1 MATNK
6 YKTSAAESE
15 GDILPNKLGLITLHA
30 IEKAEMEG
38 FYVAY
43 KILFEELNSR
53 TKFNLKYILKIHKT
67 ALGHLYEFAGK
78 ARTVNM
84 SKGGF
89 LFPPAKFLSEVLVQ
103 FENDILLKLPKSY
116 NSKED
121 LIKDIA
127 IVHAELLF
135 IHPFREGNGR
145 ATRLLASLMAAKA
158 GYNLVGLEK
167 FSKDNFNEYVSAVH
181 QAAEKKYD
189 KMTAIISS
197 LF

>member
-6 YKTSAAESE
+6 YSTSKHESE
-15 GDILPNKLGLITLHA
+15 SDILPNKLGLSTLHE

-43 KILFEELNSR
+43 KLLFDGLNSR
-53 TKFNLKYILKIHKT
+53 TKFNLKYIFKIHKT
-67 ALGHLYEFAGK
+67 ALDHLYAFAGK
-78 ARTVNM
+78 SRTVNM

-89 LFPPAKFLSEVLVQ
+89 MFPPAKFLSETLNQ
-103 FENDILLKLPKSY
+103 FDADILVKLPKDYS
-116 NSKED
+116 SKDD

-127 IVHAELLF
+127 VVHAELLF

-145 ATRLLASLMAAKA
+145 AARLLASLMAAKA

-167 FSKDNFNEYVSAVH
+167 FRKDNFDEYVSAIH
-181 QAAEKKYD
+181 QAAEKKYS
-189 KMTAIISS
+189 KMIKIISS

>member
-6 YKTSAAESE
+6 YSTSKQESE
-15 GDILPNKLGLITLHA
+15 SDILPNKLGLSTLHE

-43 KILFEELNSR
+43 KLLFEELNSR
-53 TKFNLKYILKIHKT
+53 TKFNLKYIFKIHKI
-67 ALGHLYEFAGK
+67 ALGHLYTFAGK
-78 ARTVNM
+78 PRTVNM

-89 LFPPAKFLSEVLVQ
+89 LFPPAKFMNETLNQ
-103 FENDILLKLPKSY
+103 FEADILLKLPKAY
-116 NSKED
+116 VSKED

-127 IVHAELLF
+127 VVHAELLF

-145 ATRLLASLMAAKA
+145 ASRLLATLMAAKA

-167 FSKDNFNEYVSAVH
+167 FSKDNFDKYVAAVQ
-181 QAAEKKYD
+181 QAIDKKYD
-189 KMTAIISS
+189 KMISIISS

>member
-6 YKTSAAESE
+6 YSTSKHESE
-15 GDILPNKLGLITLHA
+15 GDILPNKLGLSTIHE

-43 KILFEELNSR
+43 KLLFDELNSR

-67 ALGHLYEFAGK
+67 ALGHLYTFAGK
-78 ARTVNM
+78 PRTVNM

-89 LFPPAKFLSEVLVQ
+89 LFPPTKFLNETLAE
-103 FENDILLKLPKSY
+103 FEKDILLKLPKTY

-145 ATRLLASLMAAKA
+145 ASRLLASLMAAKA
-158 GYNLVGLEK
+158 GHNLVGLEK
-167 FSKDNFNEYVSAVH
+167 FRKDNFDEYIATIR
-181 QAAEKKYD
+181 QAANKKYD
-189 KMTAIISS
+189 KMISIISS

>member
-6 YKTSAAESE
+6 YKTSKHEAES
-15 GDILPNKLGLITLHA
+15 DILANKLGLSSLHE

-43 KILFEELNSR
+43 KLLFEELNSK

-67 ALGHLYEFAGK
+67 ALGHLYAFAGK
-78 ARTVNM
+78 SRTVNM

-89 LFPPAKFLSEVLVQ
+89 MFPPAKFLGETLSQ
-103 FENDILLKLPKSY
+103 FETDILSNLPKDYS
-116 NSKED
+116 SKDD

-145 ATRLLASLMAAKA
+145 TARLLAVLMAAKA

-167 FSKDNFNEYVSAVH
+167 FSKDNFDEYVLAVQ
-181 QAAEKKYD
+181 QATEKKYD
-189 KMTAIISS
+189 KMIAIISS

>member
-1 MATNK
+1 MASNK
-6 YKTSAAESE
+6 YNTSKSESE
-15 GDILPNKLGLITLHA
+15 NDILPNKLGITTLHE
-30 IEKAEMEG
+30 IEKSEMEG
-38 FYVAY
+38 FYFAY
-43 KILFEELNSR
+43 KILFEKLNTK
-53 TKFNLKYILKIHKT
+53 TKFNIKYIFSIHKT
-67 ALGHLYEFAGK
+67 ALDHLYVFAGK
-78 ARTVNM
+78 SRTVNM

-89 LFPPAKFLSEVLVQ
+89 MFPPAKFLIETLDK
-103 FENDILLKLPKSY
+103 FETDILEKLLKNYS
-116 NSKED
+116 SKDD

-145 ATRLLASLMAAKA
+145 TARLLSSLMAAKA

-181 QAAEKKYD
+181 QASENKYS
-189 KMTAIISS
+189 KMIKIISS